1 MRTAMQKHL
10 DAFQEIAAE
19 LVELAPKYAALGE
32 NSLAITQHNVE
43 AGNLDGAVAASVMTF
58 DFMATEYQR
67 LTEGFQKATLDLLGE
82 RPAIGEG
89 PMEFVIRIL
98 SMTADQW
105 GAMAR
110 KNGVELRF

>member
-1 MRTAMQKHL
+1 MRIATHQHFE
-10 DAFQEIAAE
+10 AFQQIAAE
-19 LVELAPKYAALGE
+19 LVALAPKYAALGE
-32 NSLAITQHNVE
+32 NSLAITQQNVE
-43 AGNLDGAVAASVMTF
+43 AGNLDGAVATSVTAF
-58 DFMATEYQR
+58 DFMASEYQR

-82 RPAIGEG
+82 RPGIGEG
-89 PMEFVIRIL
+89 PTEFVIRIL